1 MRTVNISL
9 TIYLSCII
17 WLAANQ
23 EHQVKFAKNTEGYWR
38 VFING
43 QETPIRGAGGVQTPG
58 MLETFS
64 KVGGNFTRTWGIG
77 SLEEPV
83 AGGKRYIDR
92 AHELGVS
99 VMAGLWIAHERH
111 GFDYN
116 SKEQIKRQREHVRNS
131 IRKWKHHPGIAIWG
145 LGNEM
150 EGPQS
155 KSGNPAMWREL
166 EVLAKIIRSE
176 DPNRPIMTVIAGS
189 SQSKIQNIQRYCP
202 SIDALGINS
211 YGAAGGAG
219 SSVIQAGWKKPF
231 AITEFGI
238 KGFWEAPKTSWGAP
252 IEPNSSEKAKS
263 YFATHKMVTQ
273 INTGKEQCLG
283 TFAFLWGWKQ
293 EKTSTWFG
301 MYLVDTKEK
310 LPQVDGLVKA
320 WTGIFPENRSPIIK
334 KVEAS
339 FFGKRVQAKQRLTAS
354 VVAIDKDDDELS
366 YDWLIVEESKA
377 HSVGGDK
384 EYAPPAH
391 PELTIKN
398 GKSCKVIAPR
408 KSGAYRLFLTIRDG
422 QGNAATANIP
432 FYVN

>member
-1 MRTVNISL
+1 MLIV
-9 TIYLSCII
+9 YLSFLIG
-17 WLAANQ
+17 LAANQ
-23 EHQVKFAKNTEGYWR
+23 EQRVKFAKNADGYWR
-38 VFING
+38 VYINN

-64 KVGGNFTRTWGIG
+64 KVGGNFTRTWGIN

-111 GFDYN
+111 GFNYQDKQQLE
-116 SKEQIKRQREHVRNS
+116 SQREHVRES
-131 IRKWKHHPGIAIWG
+131 IRKWKDHPGIAIWG

-155 KSGNPAMWREL
+155 KSGNPDMWKEL

-176 DPNRPIMTVIAGS
+176 DPSRPIMTVIAGS
-189 SQSKIQNIQRYCP
+189 SQSKIKNIKKYCP

-219 SSVIQAGWKKPF
+219 SSVIDAGWDKPF

-320 WTGIFPENRSPIIK
+320 WTGVFPENRSPIIK
-334 KVEAS
+334 KVKAS
-339 FFGKRVQAKQRLTAS
+339 FFGKRVNAGETLRAS
-354 VVAIDKDDDELS
+354 VEAIDKDDDALS
-366 YDWLIVEESKA
+366 YNWLVVEESKA

-384 EYAPPAH
+384 EYAPPAY
-391 PELTIKN
+391 PKLTIESN
-398 GKSCKVIAPR
+398 QSCKVIAPKQR
-408 KSGAYRLFLTIRDG
+408 GAYRLFLTIRDG
-422 QGNAATANIP
+422 KGNAATANIP